1 MQPPFFSIIIP
12 THGRDAALDRC
23 LKAVSRLDYPSEC
36 CEVIVVYDGSIP
48 IQHPKIGQFSVQLLT
63 QPKSGPAAAR
73 NRGAIQSRGDYLAF
87 TDDDCI
93 PTADWLS
100 RLSAAFVQYPERMV
114 GGRVVNALPENNYAA
129 ASQLLV
135 DFLYERYNADPLQ
148 AQFFTANNLALR
160 RDLFLEL
167 GGFDTRFSLAAGED
181 RELCHRWI
189 NRGYRMFYEPAALV
203 HHAHDLTLAGF
214 WRQHVNYGRGAFRFR
229 QQQNERLKLERPT
242 FYADLLR
249 YPFRRAN
256 GRQVAQLFT
265 RFLLMQAATT
275 YGFIREKWGSAA
287 S

>member
-1 MQPPFFSIIIP
+1 
-12 THGRDAALDRC
+12 
-23 LKAVSRLDYPSEC
+23 
-36 CEVIVVYDGSIP
+36 
-48 IQHPKIGQFSVQLLT
+48 
-63 QPKSGPAAAR
+63 
-73 NRGAIQSRGDYLAF
+73 
-87 TDDDCI
+87 
-93 PTADWLS
+93 
-100 RLSAAFVQYPERMV
+100 MV

-167 GGFDTRFSLAAGED
+167 GGFDTCFSLAAGED

-256 GRQVAQLFT
+256 GPQAAHLFI
-265 RFLLMQAATT
+265 RFLLMQVANT
-275 YGFIREKWGSAA
+275 YGFIREKWDSTA

>member
-1 MQPPFFSIIIP
+1 MQPPFFSIVIP
-12 THGRDAALDRC
+12 THGRIAALSRC
-23 LKAVSRLDYPSEC
+23 LEALGRQDYPSERF
-36 CEVIVVYDGSIP
+36 EVIVVSDGDAPMPAPVVENLSI
-48 IQHPKIGQFSVQLLT
+48 QVVA
-63 QPKSGPAAAR
+63 QPKSGPSAAR
-73 NRGAIQSRGDYLAF
+73 NSGAIQARGDYLAF

-100 RLSAAFVQYPERMV
+100 QLSAAFDHYPERMV

-160 RDLFLEL
+160 RDLFLEM
-167 GGFDTRFSLAAGED
+167 GGFDIRFSLAAGED
-181 RELCHRWI
+181 RELCRRWI
-189 NRGYRMFYEPAALV
+189 DKGYGMFYESAALV

-229 QQQNERLKLERPT
+229 QQQNERRKLERPT
-242 FYADLLR
+242 FYTDLLR

-256 GRQVAQLFT
+256 GPQAAHLFI
-265 RFLLMQAATT
+265 RFLLMQVANT
-275 YGFIREKWGSAA
+275 YGFIREKWESTA